1 MRTKR
6 KTHPNKH
13 VQAMSKYTLARL
25 RKMQSLVDQQIT
37 FAFHA
42 ENTSALHKLQQ
53 RQKELQAAVML
64 KEFNEIL

>member
-1 MRTKR
+1 
-6 KTHPNKH
+6 
-13 VQAMSKYTLARL
+13 MSKYTLARL

-42 ENTSALHKLQQ
+42 ENISALHKLQQ